1 MNIRWYGHACFGISV
16 DNTTIVTDPH
26 DGKSIGIKPPQVK
39 ADIVLVSHSHFDH
52 DSVKTVRKLTTKVIR
67 DAPGRG
73 IDRSNIRFRTVPVH
87 HDNTEGAKRGVNNI
101 FHFNPHDV
109 KFCHLGDL
117 GHAITDDQAKKIGD
131 VDILFLPVG
140 GVFTID
146 ADDAWKVIEKLNPKV
161 AIPMHYR
168 IGGLSLSIQPLEP
181 FLNGRERVEKVG
193 NEIEFEPEDLP
204 DELEVWVFS
213 L

>member
-1 MNIRWYGHACFGISV
+1 MNIRWYGHACFGINI
-16 DNTTIVTDPH
+16 DKITIVTDPH

-52 DSVKTVRKLTTKVIR
+52 DSVKTVRKLTTKVIF

-73 IDRSNIRFRTVPVH
+73 VDRSNIRFRSIPVY
-87 HDNTEGAKRGVNNI
+87 HDNSEGAKRGVNNI
-101 FHFNPHDV
+101 FYFNPENV

-117 GHAITDDQAKKIGD
+117 GHIINDDQIKKIGE
-131 VDILFLPVG
+131 VDILFIPVG

-146 ADDAWKVIEKLNPKV
+146 ADDAWKVIEKIKPKV
-161 AIPMHYR
+161 VIPMHYR

-181 FLNGRERVEKVG
+181 FLNGHERVEKVG
-193 NEIEFEPEDLP
+193 NEIEFDPEDLP
-204 DELEVWVFS
+204 DELEVWVFT

>member
-73 IDRSNIRFRTVPVH
+73 VDRSNIRFRTVPVH
-87 HDNTEGAKRGVNNI
+87 HDNAEGAKRGVNNI
-101 FHFNPHDV
+101 FNFNAYDV

-131 VDILFLPVG
+131 VDILFIPVG

-193 NEIEFEPEDLP
+193 NEIEFDPEDLP
-204 DELEVWVFS
+204 DEIEVWVFS